1 MKQIVHED
9 YSYLNDIEWSGKVRN
24 MVVSFYLLTGNRIG
38 QRIDIP
44 VRLKHDNGNIWDALI
59 QNKLLVENE
68 ELKEK
73 VIKKTNS
80 VVRDRIQ
87 RRVTNYIKGVDI
99 YNALTKL
106 VVKDKRKNG
115 YSDGRYD
122 GKVLHTEISKTQYEG
137 YLSEG
142 EHGSYDFSFRLDCEY
157 DYNWDNDNGESRYIY
172 KNSYAH
178 ESVTTEFCN
187 IEIKFEIQSYDL
199 ETNMYYKIPHFTLDL
214 LYTNKKNQQ
223 GKIDLISNSCFD
235 SVWKN
240 GKRQQKMTFQSYRV
254 CENSRYVNLNTFM
267 IYVRETSQTNKDT
280 FKRELERKTKKEK
293 VQQDI
298 IDKYPD
304 ANVFVESFY
313 KSKVTHNYYSYWGR
327 YGMDC
332 ICVEFKD
339 KSYILYSVSDA
350 TNGEEKI
357 VGVYDSQYKKPK
369 LEELI
374 ESLTN
379 RNK

>member
-1 MKQIVHED
+1 MKQLVHDD
-9 YSYLNDIEWSGKVRN
+9 YSYLDKIEWSEN
-24 MVVSFYLLTGNRIG
+24 IHTISVSFNLLTGDRIG

-44 VRLKHDNGNIWDALI
+44 VRVKEGNIWDALI
-59 QNKLLVENE
+59 ENKLFVDND
-68 ELKEK
+68 ELKAK
-73 VIKKTNS
+73 VIHRTNKA
-80 VVRDRIQ
+80 VKDRIT
-87 RRVTNYIKGVDI
+87 RRVTNYKKGVDI
-99 YNALTKL
+99 YNALTEL

-122 GKVLHTEISKTQYEG
+122 GKVLHTEVSKTQYED
-137 YLSEG
+137 YLSEN
-142 EHGSYDFSFRLDCEY
+142 EFSFRLDCEY
-157 DYNWDNDNGESRYIY
+157 DYNWDNDTYESRYIY

-187 IEIKFEIQSYDL
+187 IDIKFEIMSLDL
-199 ETNMYYKIPHFTLDL
+199 ETKMYYKIPHFTLDL
-214 LYTNKKNQQ
+214 LYTDTKNQE

-235 SVWKN
+235 SVWKK

-254 CENSRYVNLNTFM
+254 CETSRYVNLNTFM

-280 FKRELERKTKKEK
+280 FKRESERKTKKEK

-304 ANVFVESFY
+304 ANVFVEEFY
-313 KSKVTHNYYSYWGR
+313 KSKVTHNYSANWGR
-327 YGMDC
+327 YGMKC

-339 KSYILYSVSDA
+339 KSFVLYSVSDA
-350 TNGEEKI
+350 TRGEEKV
-357 VGVYDSQYKKPK
+357 VGVFDSEYQKPK
-369 LEELI
+369 AEQLI
-374 ESLTN
+374 ESLTK